1 MISMRILLA
10 EDEELSAELLQRILK
25 PIITAFI
32 VTTTLAETLTVAN
45 NCEFDI
51 IIFDLRLLD
60 SDIENSI
67 RAIQSLKR
75 TANAPLLV
83 VTGMPDPTLK
93 DRCLEA
99 GADGF
104 IPKQDAYTLHSHVLM
119 LALYTAILHHPRPRG
134 EGFMEKVQILE
145 KLAAA

>member
-10 EDEELSAELLQRILK
+10 EDEELSAELLERILK

-32 VTTTLAETLTVAN
+32 ITKTLEETLTVAA

-60 SDIENSI
+60 SDIEHSI
-67 RAIQSLKR
+67 QAIQRLKR
-75 TANAPLLV
+75 AANAPLLV

-93 DRCLEA
+93 ERCLQA

-104 IPKQDAYTLHSHVLM
+104 VPKQEAYTMHSHILH
-119 LALYTAILHHPRPRG
+119 LAVYTAIMHHPRPRG
-134 EGFMEKVQILE
+134 EGFMEKVAILE